1 MIERLFEEERPC
13 DSPAYRRYAQQIA
26 EARQILDGQLDEE
39 GRACLDQLTGAYL
52 RQSGVEARD
61 AFVQGFCAAVELL
74 LESLRHGS
82 G

>member
-13 DSPAYRRYAQQIA
+13 DNPAYRQYAQQIV

-39 GRACLDQLTGAYL
+39 GRACLDQLTEMYL
-52 RQSGVEARD
+52 RQSNIEIRE

-74 LESLRHGS
+74 LESLRHGA